1 MISISLIR
9 RGFHSSR
16 VSFKRSSWFRR
27 RGRIKSNGGA
37 VVEKVDEPTEE
48 SDETFGSLGLDEDLL
63 RDGSVSEI
71 KVHLHNLQHEF
82 PDGYEHLNPVNNKKY
97 ETNIEKERDE
107 RTLSKSLDRKR
118 RSASMVEGRE
128 ALNMYHHST
137 SMLPRGLLKKLK
149 ISDKK
154 RASKNDEGSE
164 GGFRRDFSEAETLR
178 RTQKRR
184 EFRVLDILRSAI
196 EDGHVRH
203 PALRPR
209 GVPIELLSAKTT
221 KCMTKYVI
229 EWTLPSE
236 VEDHSLTSSWASCDA
251 YVSSDYK
258 TIRTQASRALEK
270 SAGRL
275 RVFMQQSAR
284 LRKAPR
290 LEFRYTTVHEDE
302 IDDDDVDEY
311 RDGTMGPSSGDKRI
325 DDLIMQIQKEIE
337 RNGTDEDQ

>member
-1 MISISLIR
+1 M
-9 RGFHSSR
+9 
-16 VSFKRSSWFRR
+16 
-27 RGRIKSNGGA
+27 
-37 VVEKVDEPTEE
+37 
-48 SDETFGSLGLDEDLL
+48 
-63 RDGSVSEI
+63 SEI
-71 KVHLHNLQHEF
+71 KAHLHNLQHEF

-97 ETNIEKERDE
+97 ERNIEKERDDG
-107 RTLSKSLDRKR
+107 RFKSLDRKR
-118 RSASMVEGRE
+118 CSASMVEGRE

-302 IDDDDVDEY
+302 IDDDDNDECGDWD
-311 RDGTMGPSSGDKRI
+311 DGALVVVT
-325 DDLIMQIQKEIE
+325 KELM
-337 RNGTDEDQ
+337 T

>member
-1 MISISLIR
+1 MLSKSLI

-16 VSFKRSSWFRR
+16 VCLKRSSWFRR
-27 RGRIKSNGGA
+27 RGRIKSG
-37 VVEKVDEPTEE
+37 VEKVDDATEE
-48 SDETFGSLGLDEDLL
+48 SETFGSSEESETFGSLGLDEDLL
-63 RDGSVSEI
+63 KKGSMSEI
-71 KVHLHNLQHEF
+71 KAHLHNLQYEF
-82 PDGYEHLNPVNNKKY
+82 PDGYEHLNPIRKKD
-97 ETNIEKERDE
+97 ETNIEKEREE
-107 RTLSKSLDRKR
+107 RTLSKALDRKR

-149 ISDKK
+149 ISNKK
-154 RASKNDEGSE
+154 KVSKNDEDSE
-164 GGFRRDFSEAETLR
+164 GGFRRDFSEAEMLR

-184 EFRVLDILRSAI
+184 EYRVLDILRTAI
-196 EDGHVRH
+196 EEGHVRH

-229 EWTLPSE
+229 EWTLPCE
-236 VEDHSLTSSWASCDA
+236 VEDQSLASSWASCDTYA
-251 YVSSDYK
+251 SSDYK
-258 TIRTQASRALEK
+258 NIRTQASRALEK
-270 SAGRL
+270 SAGSL
-275 RVFMQQSAR
+275 RVFMQRSAR

-302 IDDDDVDEY
+302 IDYDVDEY
-311 RDGTMGPSSGDKRI
+311 RDGTTGPSDKRI
-325 DDLIMQIQKEIE
+325 DDLIMQIQKEID